1 MESTLMKSYLL
12 FVYWLFFSQ
21 TLFSQRK
28 EMILSGK
35 EPVWKVWL
43 DPFAKWES
51 DTLYLPDE
59 VNLSTLEV
67 NTPTCGWNDL
77 FRQGKKCKV
86 PTTVEEQ
93 FGMDHQWQYHGVSWC
108 WRDFYLPKN
117 WQGKK
122 ILLTVG
128 QYNHRIEVF
137 VNNKLMGYDAIGLLP
152 YQCDITEAIKYGEN
166 NKLTFRITSPGG
178 NRGWEDYVEVKWG
191 TQRVLPTKDF
201 SGIGGEV
208 KLTGVEATH
217 ITDVFIKNLKPAGQN
232 RIEVQTT
239 IDNPL
244 DEDLLAEYS
253 LSILEK
259 RTGKIH
265 YRQTFPCVLQKGLN
279 CLHRKIQIPEAKQ
292 WDVDSPEL
300 YECVVGLESKQGK
313 DNFKQTFG
321 FRVFEIKSENGKHN
335 FYLNGKRIRFRS
347 AVDWGI
353 YASNGLY
360 PEADVAKRSIEAV
373 KLVGHNALNFHRRLG
388 DTPLFENADS
398 LGVYLYEEP
407 GAFHSGGQV
416 YNIEKG
422 RFMLG
427 QMYERIR
434 RMVLRDRNHPSLL
447 IYSLA
452 NEDLEWTLGREMG
465 MRIIHSL
472 DDSRLIINSSGGNG
486 GKINKKGIHH
496 IPPYGAEI
504 QLNYT
509 DNHTALSEKQLMESD
524 LRPIDEHNHYSEAD
538 STIVYWG
545 EVRCYAGTFNY
556 PLLAEQG
563 KVNKGYD
570 YSMYV
575 SQNKKL
581 NDLFKR
587 GCFGMDNQEI
597 KTVFDITKLA
607 GKGQYYTNGRLG
619 QVIMT
624 NDHTDGYAINGWSPG
639 PDMPDEWASAI
650 VDQNRNMN
658 ASGEEMSYWNRPLQ
672 VAIMRQNGK
681 YFQVGDTVRVKI
693 CLINEGKLSKGSYV
707 FQLRIRDGLGQEQ
720 FVSKPWPIQV
730 LGGETYAQVILPD
743 YSFVLQEDWN
753 SGHVTIEG
761 EVLNDQQVMAEG
773 KEQVLFRNRISQ
785 RKRLQDCSINV
796 INWPE
801 AEKAMNE
808 AKISLDPKSSLI
820 LVGKGISKNE
830 LKQLLKKVYAGTNLI
845 LQTDSLMGEQ
855 VFQLG
860 LLDKRIETWGG
871 IQTGHWNG
879 NGSSYIETFV
889 GNQSIPS
896 GKSISTRSWE
906 AQGDPKG
913 FYPFSSK
920 YPLRIHGLYV
930 ANQFKRNPHFTDGNN
945 VLVTYGEIKYG
956 KGHILLNTS
965 YWIDENTVFADW
977 LFFNI
982 LEYYNKDSKGL

>member
-1 MESTLMKSYLL
+1 MKRILMKPYLL
-12 FVYWLFFSQ
+12 LACLVVFSQ
-21 TLFSQRK
+21 ELFPQRK
-28 EMILSGK
+28 EMVLSGK
-35 EPVWKVWL
+35 EPVWNVWL
-43 DPFAKWES
+43 DRSAEWES

-59 VNLSTLEV
+59 VNLTTLKV
-67 NTPTCGWNDL
+67 NAPTCGWKEL
-77 FRQGKKCKV
+77 GKKGKKCKV

-93 FGMDHQWQYHGVSWC
+93 FGTSHQWTYHGVSWF
-108 WRDFYLPKN
+108 WRDFYLPDN
-117 WQGKK
+117 WKGKK
-122 ILLTVG
+122 VFLSVG

-137 VNNKLMGYDAIGLLP
+137 VNSRLMGYDAIGLLP
-152 YQCDITEAIKYGEN
+152 YQCDITEALKYGEN
-166 NKLTFRITSPGG
+166 NRLAFRITSPGG
-178 NRGWEDYVEVKWG
+178 NRGWEDYAEVKWG
-191 TQRVLPTKDF
+191 KQNVLPTKDF

-208 KLTGVEATH
+208 KLTGTEPVR
-217 ITDVFIKNLKPAGQN
+217 ITDVFIRNLQPAGQN
-232 RIEVQTT
+232 HIEVQTT
-239 IDNPL
+239 IESPQDK
-244 DEDLLAEYS
+244 DLSAKYS
-253 LSILEK
+253 LTIREK
-259 RTGKIH
+259 RTGKTY
-265 YRQTFPCVLQKGLN
+265 YRKTFPCVLQKGVN
-279 CLHRKIQIPEAKQ
+279 RLHRTLQVPEAKP
-292 WDVDSPEL
+292 WDAASPEL
-300 YECVVGLESKQGK
+300 YECVVELDNKHGK
-313 DNFKQTFG
+313 DSFEQTFG

-335 FYLNGKRIRFRS
+335 FYLNGQRIRFRS

-360 PEADVAKRSIEAV
+360 PEADAARRSIEAV
-373 KLVGHNALNFHRRLG
+373 KRVGHNALNFHRRLG

-407 GAFHSGGQV
+407 GAFHSGGQGC
-416 YNIEKG
+416 NIEKN

-427 QMYERIR
+427 QMQERIR
-434 RMVLRDRNHPSLL
+434 RMVVRDRNHPSLL

-465 MRIIHSL
+465 MRIIHAL
-472 DDSRLIINSSGGNG
+472 DDTRLILNSSGGNC

-496 IPPYGAEI
+496 IPPYGEEI

-509 DNHTALSEKQLMESD
+509 DNHTALSGKQLMESD
-524 LRPIDEHNHYSEAD
+524 LKPVDEHNHYSEAD

-575 SQNKKL
+575 SQSEKL
-581 NDLFKR
+581 NDLFER
-587 GCFGMDNQEI
+587 GCFGTDNQEI
-597 KTVFDITKLA
+597 KTVFDITQLA

-624 NDHTDGYAINGWSPG
+624 NDHSDGYAINGWSPG

-650 VDQNRNMN
+650 LDQNRNMN
-658 ASGEEMSYWNRPLQ
+658 ASGIEMSYWNRPLQ

-681 YFQVGDTVRVKI
+681 YFQAGDTVRLKI
-693 CLINEGKLSKGSYV
+693 CLINEGKLPKGAYL
-707 FQLRIRDGLGQEQ
+707 FQLRIRDGLGKEQ
-720 FVSKPWPIQV
+720 WVSEQWPMQV
-730 LGGETYAQVILPD
+730 AGGDTYAQVILPD
-743 YSFVLQEDWN
+743 YSFILQKNWN
-753 SGHVTIEG
+753 AGQVTVEG
-761 EVLNDQQVMAEG
+761 EILSNRQVVAEG
-773 KEQVLFRNRISQ
+773 KEQILFRNRSCQ
-785 RKRLQDCSINV
+785 RERLQKASISV
-796 INWPE
+796 IGWPE
-801 AEKAMNE
+801 AEKAMND
-808 AKISLDPKSSLI
+808 ARIPLSSNPAVILAGKNISGD
-820 LVGKGISKNE
+820 E
-830 LKQLLKKVYAGTNLI
+830 LQQLLTKVRAGTNLI
-845 LQTDSLMGEQ
+845 LQTDSLMGEL

-860 LLDKRIETWGG
+860 LLDKRIEAWGG
-871 IQTGHWNG
+871 LQTGHWNG

-889 GNQSIPS
+889 GNQSVPS

-930 ANQFKRNPHFTDGNN
+930 AHQFKRNPHFTDKNN

-965 YWIDENTVFADW
+965 YWVDENTAFADW
-977 LFFNI
+977 IFFNMI
-982 LEYYNKDSKGL
+982 AHYSGIKY